1 MVVREGSLQVTPVCG
16 GAPGERRR
24 EEGGE
29 EERKRDGG
37 REMEEERWR
46 KRG

>member
-1 MVVREGSLQVTPVCG
+1 MWEKEVSRSLLSVEGLLERE
-16 GAPGERRR
+16 
-24 EEGGE
+24 EEGGGRGGRE
-29 EERKRDGG
+29 NGG